1 MSESR
6 LKQRL
11 VEQAKAYQLVL
22 GAKTHAHATVLE
34 DLAQFCKWG
43 ETPFHPNERE
53 TCVMIGRQQVFTRI
67 ARFLNLPDDQ
77 LFDYA
82 LGNTT
87 GNRLRVVI
95 PKEENI
101 E

>member
-11 VEQAKAYQLVL
+11 EEQIKAYRLVL
-22 GAKTHAHATVLE
+22 GVKTHAHATVLE

-43 ETPFHPNERE
+43 ETPFHPSERE

-82 LGNTT
+82 HGNMT
-87 GNRLRVVI
+87 GNRLRAII
-95 PKEENI
+95 PREESN
-101 E
+101 